1 MQAKLKQT
9 SVDESQDTYAISNN
23 RYAAPKA
30 LTSPGDFAN
39 EESQATSMTLLCVSK
54 HNSLSGHN

>member
-1 MQAKLKQT
+1 MCSMQAKLKQT

-39 EESQATSMTLLCVSK
+39 EESQATSMTL
-54 HNSLSGHN
+54 